1 MDKNHEHPEHIRQVH
16 NREDHAH
23 IREDH
28 IHQELIPRAASF
40 FKVVGDETRMKILCA
55 IAREELCVNDIAEK
69 VSMTKSAVSH
79 QLKLLKDED
88 LVKSR
93 RDGKN
98 IFYSLDDQHVLD
110 IIEIAFTHIEHKS
123 HGEGCTCSCCRGEE

>member
-1 MDKNHEHPEHIRQVH
+1 MEQKYEDQEHIRDVQ
-16 NREDHAH
+16 

-28 IHQELIPRAASF
+28 IHQELIPRAAGF
-40 FKVVGDETRMKILCA
+40 FKVVGDETRMKILCT

-69 VSMTKSAVSH
+69 VAMTKSAVSH

-110 IIEIAFTHIEHKS
+110 IIEIAFTHIEHKR
-123 HGEGCTCSCCRGEE
+123 HGEDCTCSCCLGEE